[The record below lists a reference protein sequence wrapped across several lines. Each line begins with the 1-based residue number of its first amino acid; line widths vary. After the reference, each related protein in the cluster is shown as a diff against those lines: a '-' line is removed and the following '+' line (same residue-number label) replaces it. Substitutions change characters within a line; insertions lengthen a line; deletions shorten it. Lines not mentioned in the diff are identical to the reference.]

1 MISGMHASE
10 VPPRT
15 PKKRGPLFWVIIGV
29 ASFVVLVMIAFGAIA
44 YMGFRAAGLD
54 REMLKDHPDYAATK
68 LQVIANP
75 NNEIL
80 EENIE
85 TGEIRYR
92 DKMTGQVFVSKIDP
106 KTHRLLRIPVTT
118 ETK

>member
-10 VPPRT
+10 VPSRT

-29 ASFVVLVMIAFGAIA
+29 ASFVVLVMIAFGTIA
-44 YMGFRAAGLD
+44 YMAFSAAGVD
-54 REMLKDHPDYAATK
+54 REMLKNHPDFAATK

-92 DKMTGQVFVSKIDP
+92 DKRTGQVFVSKTDP
-106 KTHRLLRIPVTT
+106 KTHRLLITPVST